1 MIKVTSPESRKPRT
15 KKDELKKFSSRY
27 YRTQKTNE
35 ILMLSERKDRL
46 HFKTTFKIQIAT
58 RQARRWCNDIE
69 SREEEITV
77 NLELFISENI
87 FQE

>member
-1 MIKVTSPESRKPRT
+1 
-15 KKDELKKFSSRY
+15 
-27 YRTQKTNE
+27 
-35 ILMLSERKDRL
+35 MLSERKDRL